1 MFFFYL
7 RGNIS
12 NCLKHPK
19 TKQHARLLE
28 LKQEDLEIK
37 IGEELSKGNS
47 ILGEVSSIF
56 SKDKS
61 EFVFMVA
68 LDP

>member
-1 MFFFYL
+1 M
-7 RGNIS
+7 S
-12 NCLKHPK
+12 KHPK
-19 TKQHARLLE
+19 TKQHARILE

-61 EFVFMVA
+61 EFVFMVD